1 MQRSLIVPLLKRVF
15 CILLL
20 LCALVITFRTAWIVS
35 ETLIDSDTSSMLI
48 LGEKLSREG
57 GLMSDTWAYSTEL
70 QVLDNHLIY
79 ALLFHLT
86 SDWSL
91 IRFLGSVIMQLLLL
105 ASFGLLCHEAGISFN
120 RFCIGGAAALLPF
133 SVPYGRIVVYHNM
146 YLFHI
151 LFSVL
156 IVALYLGILRRWE
169 KKRKHWSFWL
179 FAALLCLVSFAV
191 GLGGVRHLMICIIP
205 MIAASVLSA
214 LFVEKK
220 CELRENLPGLLWPL
234 ASLLFAGAG
243 YLINQNV
250 FASRYS
256 YMNFSSQSI
265 LMGNIADL
273 HNVLNSLLISLGF
286 QNEHS
291 LFSLT
296 GLLGLC
302 GVIAW
307 ILALILAFRT
317 IHRGEDSA
325 SRFLQLFMLMTQLIM
340 FCVFFFLSDMKQM
353 YQQYLLPV
361 LPIVFWIIPAL
372 CSADL
377 RKSGGVVHQ
386 SAENNTSSWIARLT
400 SGDAPMSVHGLISL
414 LASMVLIAN
423 GIFYAGYFQNPSA
436 YGSDV
441 EYTGLDYHDT
451 ETASAFQPVARYLKD
466 EGFYLCYATYWN
478 AAVIT
483 ELSDGAV
490 KSLPVTQGTRKHPLK
505 YEQWLADQVLQNPSV
520 LEGKRVCIVADYE
533 LAAAFEG
540 WDKMPVTE
548 LETFGGY
555 TVYELNDPTALARD
569 LA

>member
-1 MQRSLIVPLLKRVF
+1 MQRSRIFPLLKRVF
-15 CILLL
+15 SLLLL
-20 LCALVITFRTAWIVS
+20 LCALVITFRTAWVVS

-57 GLMSDTWAYSTEL
+57 GFMSDTWAYSTEL

-105 ASFGLLCHEAGISFN
+105 ASFGLLCREAGISLN
-120 RFCIGGAAALLPF
+120 RFCLGGAAALLPF

-146 YLFHI
+146 YIFHI
-151 LFSVL
+151 IFSVL
-156 IVALYLGILRRWE
+156 IVAFYLGVLRHQKNGWKNWR
-169 KKRKHWSFWL
+169 FWL
-179 FAALLCLVSFAV
+179 HAALLCLVSFAV
-191 GLGGVRHLMICIIP
+191 GLGGVRHLMICIVP
-205 MIAASVLSA
+205 MAAAAVLSA
-214 LFVEKK
+214 LSGERK
-220 CELRENLPGLLWPL
+220 CELRDSLPGILWPL
-234 ASLLFAGAG
+234 ASLAFAGIG

-250 FASRYS
+250 FSARYS
-256 YMNFSSQSI
+256 YMNFSGQSI
-265 LMGNIADL
+265 IMGNISDL

-286 QNEHS
+286 QDYHS

-296 GLLGLC
+296 GLLGLG

-307 ILALILAFRT
+307 ILTLILAFRT
-317 IHRGEDSA
+317 IRCSEDA
-325 SRFLQLFMLMTQLIM
+325 SYRFLQFFLLMSHLVM

-361 LPIVFWIIPAL
+361 LPFVFWVIPAL

-377 RKSGGVVHQ
+377 RKSGG
-386 SAENNTSSWIARLT
+386 AEPLPEAEKSSLPARLT
-400 SGDAPMSVHGLISL
+400 SGDAPLSVHGLVSL
-414 LASMVLIAN
+414 LACLLLIAN
-423 GIFYAGYFQNPSA
+423 GIFYAGYFRDPGA

-441 EYTGLDYHDT
+441 EYTGLDYRDT
-451 ETASAFQPVARYLKD
+451 ETVTAFKPIADYLKE

-490 KSLPVTQGTRKHPLK
+490 RSLPVMQGTRKHPLK
-505 YEQWLADQVLQNPSV
+505 YEQWLADQVLQDPAV

-533 LAAAFEG
+533 LAAAFENS
-540 WDKMPVTE
+540 DKIQVTE
-548 LETFGGY
+548 LETFRGY
-555 TVYELNDPTALARD
+555 TVYELQDPTALARD
-569 LA
+569 LS

>member
-1 MQRSLIVPLLKRVF
+1 MKKLF
-15 CILLL
+15 
-20 LCALVITFRTAWIVS
+20 
-35 ETLIDSDTSSMLI
+35 SS
-48 LGEKLSREG
+48 
-57 GLMSDTWAYSTEL
+57 
-70 QVLDNHLIY
+70 
-79 ALLFHLT
+79 
-86 SDWSL
+86 
-91 IRFLGSVIMQLLLL
+91 
-105 ASFGLLCHEAGISFN
+105 
-120 RFCIGGAAALLPF
+120 LPF
-133 SVPYGRIVVYHNM
+133 R
-146 YLFHI
+146 
-151 LFSVL
+151 L
-156 IVALYLGILRRWE
+156 IVAI
-169 KKRKHWSFWL
+169 
-179 FAALLCLVSFAV
+179 AV
-191 GLGGVRHLMICIIP
+191 GV
-205 MIAASVLSA
+205 
-214 LFVEKK
+214 
-220 CELRENLPGLLWPL
+220 
-234 ASLLFAGAG
+234 
-243 YLINQNV
+243 
-250 FASRYS
+250 
-256 YMNFSSQSI
+256 
-265 LMGNIADL
+265 
-273 HNVLNSLLISLGF
+273 
-286 QNEHS
+286 
-291 LFSLT
+291 
-296 GLLGLC
+296 LLGR
-302 GVIAW
+302 V
-307 ILALILAFRT
+307 F
-317 IHRGEDSA
+317 GEGAMKVVVS
-325 SRFLQLFMLMTQLIM
+325 LQYVLGQLIM

-361 LPIVFWIIPAL
+361 LPIVFWVIPAL
-372 CSADL
+372 CAADL
-377 RKSGGVVHQ
+377 RNNNGVEHQ
-386 SAENNTSSWIARLT
+386 SAQGKTASWITRFT